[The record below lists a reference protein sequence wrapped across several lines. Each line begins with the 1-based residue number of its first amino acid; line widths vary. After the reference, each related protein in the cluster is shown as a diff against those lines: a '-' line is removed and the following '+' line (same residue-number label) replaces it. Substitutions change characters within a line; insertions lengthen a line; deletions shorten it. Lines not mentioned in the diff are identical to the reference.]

1 MQNGEREGNRDVERA
16 RERKGERVIDRDR
29 ESTKRRQLVRLLPP
43 VLHEA
48 LDTIH

>member
-29 ESTKRRQLVRLLPP
+29 ESTRRLVRLLPP

-48 LDTIH
+48 LDTKH